1 MTMLII
7 CVIVMINTFIVNTI
21 NGMKHYYCI
30 SLLLY
35 RLLGSDVTSHHS
47 ETIIKIPN
55 KFSGVGGGQGAQ
67 PLPIP
72 PPPSPVRRGTSH
84 PIWHLNSHAIGVRSL

>member
-1 MTMLII
+1 
-7 CVIVMINTFIVNTI
+7 MINTFIVNII
-21 NGMKHYYCI
+21 NGMKHYSCI

-55 KFSGVGGGQGAQ
+55 KFSGVGGGG
-67 PLPIP
+67 
-72 PPPSPVRRGTSH
+72 RRGIAPSHTS
-84 PIWHLNSHAIGVRSL
+84 PP